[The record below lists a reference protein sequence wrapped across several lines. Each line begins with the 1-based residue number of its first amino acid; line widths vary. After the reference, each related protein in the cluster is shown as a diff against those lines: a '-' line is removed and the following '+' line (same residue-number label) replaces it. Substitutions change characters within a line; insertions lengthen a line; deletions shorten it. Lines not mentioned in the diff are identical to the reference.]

1 VIPFLNQSSGDLDT
15 TAGGGGSA
23 AQEAATPDLATPGPA
38 AAGLPVFRIAGEVT
52 ADTVR
57 ARLGTDARAKAA
69 LDSAAGG
76 AGAGAPQASD
86 QDGGAFRSSAQT
98 PSATAQ
104 QLQSCL
110 PAATADADPAT
121 RPLAPAFFIEGTYKG
136 RDATILVTT
145 STPQPDRVDLWVFPR
160 DNCGSPPLA
169 TEQVR

>member
-1 VIPFLNQSSGDLDT
+1 M
-15 TAGGGGSA
+15 
-23 AQEAATPDLATPGPA
+23 
-38 AAGLPVFRIAGEVT
+38 FRIAGEVT

-69 LDSAAGG
+69 LDSAGG
-76 AGAGAPQASD
+76 GGAPQASD
-86 QDGGAFRSSAQT
+86 QEGGAFRSGAQT